1 MIFTHANLLTDGSDS
16 QSLPPENNA
25 TGVVTLPAW
34 YMGGMGCK
42 ILQEFLSALC
52 YETSECVI
60 VNFGVCGGELCMLIS
75 TDQNRW
81 GWGQLCPK
89 KKKKKKLPKIA

>member
-1 MIFTHANLLTDGSDS
+1 MFFTHANLLTDGSDS

-52 YETSECVI
+52 CATSECVI
-60 VNFGVCGGELCMLIS
+60 VNFGVCGGGLCMLIS

-81 GWGQLCPK
+81 GGDSCVQNEN
-89 KKKKKKLPKIA
+89 KIV